1 MMNRQVCTGL
11 VHICNPATGKTEA
24 EEEKQVQ
31 GKLGLHSKTLSST
44 TSVKMMMT
52 DDDAGADILRIFKW

>member
-1 MMNRQVCTGL
+1 MMKRQVCPEL
-11 VHICNPATGKTEA
+11 VHICNPVTLKTEA

-44 TSVKMMMT
+44 TSIKIMMT
-52 DDDAGADILRIFKW
+52 GDDADADILATFKW

>member
-1 MMNRQVCTGL
+1 MMKRQVCTGL

-44 TSVKMMMT
+44 TSIKIMMIS
-52 DDDAGADILRIFKW
+52 DDANADIFGIFKW